1 MVCLFFLLSAFLQ
14 NAYSRIESE
23 RSKLSSKV
31 ESLSSDKIS
40 LEKRVEELNRGDAKK
55 SQGQQVRKKDT
66 NALAT
71 KKQINLKI
79 AAVFIKTFYLCAT
92 Y

>member
-14 NAYSRIESE
+14 NAHSRIESE

>member
-1 MVCLFFLLSAFLQ
+1 MVFPFFLLSVFFFLQ
-14 NAYSRIESE
+14 NAHSRIESE

-55 SQGQQVRKKDT
+55 SQGQQVRKKRHECFG
-66 NALAT
+66 N
-71 KKQINLKI
+71 KKKINLNSRQI
-79 AAVFIKTFYLCAT
+79 EYAT
-92 Y
+92 NV